1 MRKHKYIILSSIF
14 FFCFYIKG
22 ISQTYLIS
30 AGGNQSTCSGNF
42 YDSGNSGGNY
52 GNNENYSI
60 TFCPSTAGQYM
71 RLTFSS
77 FSVENNWDY
86 LYIYDGNSI
95 NAPLI
100 GMYTGTTSPGTITA
114 SNSSGCLTVRF
125 SSDGATVSTGWAAT
139 LSCVA
144 SAGSAPGTVNY
155 LIGNGGSVST
165 CSGNFYDPGFTANYF
180 NNQNYSITFCPSTAG
195 QAIRVTFSAFN
206 TESGFDYLYIYN
218 GPSIASPLIG
228 SYSGST
234 SPGTITSSD
243 VSGCL
248 TFRFVSDAGTVS
260 SGWVSAI
267 SCVAPPPPSINMTN
281 GSLTTCNATFYD
293 NGGSGGNYTNNQNL
307 TYTFCPATAG
317 QYIRVAFTSWGMEAN
332 FDFLSVYDGNS
343 TAATMIVGSSFSG
356 TSPGTITATTSNS
369 SGCLTFKFYSD
380 GATVSS
386 GWAANVTCVAT
397 GATPPASFTHQD
409 CYGAYV
415 VCSDANFNYASSG
428 PGVFNDA
435 NLGLGNLGCL
445 NNYANTPNG
454 SAEHQ
459 SVWAVFSPS
468 ASGTVGMTLD
478 PAGSSTTDYDWAI
491 WGPYSG
497 LTCPPTGN
505 PLRCS
510 AAAAANSAGAM
521 TGMGNGATDTEEP
534 SGGNGWVSTINVTAG
549 QYYVMMVDNW
559 NATSAPLTLSW
570 QLSGGA
576 SLNCTPLP
584 IELIEFKGKQQG
596 KNNYIEWVTASEVNN
611 DFFTLEKSSNGIQFS
626 PFAIVRGA
634 GTSTSTKHYS
644 TIDDKP
650 YDGTTYYRLKQ
661 TDFNGLFQYSDIIY
675 INNKMEDIFA
685 SDFYPNPTNEN
696 INFNFYSPIKG
707 TLKIEI
713 YDYTGKLVSTQIVET
728 SEGTSLLSAQM
739 ENLAK
744 GIYSIK
750 TSFNQTSFTAV
761 NKVVKN

>member
-1 MRKHKYIILSSIF
+1 MKQKISFLFFLVVGFIFNTNGQTTII
-14 FFCFYIKG
+14 
-22 ISQTYLIS
+22 
-30 AGGNQSTCSGNF
+30 
-42 YDSGNSGGNY
+42 D
-52 GNNENYSI
+52 
-60 TFCPSTAGQYM
+60 PST
-71 RLTFSS
+71 
-77 FSVENNWDY
+77 
-86 LYIYDGNSI
+86 DG
-95 NAPLI
+95 
-100 GMYTGTTSPGTITA
+100 GFETGTTFAANGWTVVNGGTNQWVCNT
-114 SNSSGCLTVRF
+114 
-125 SSDGATVSTGWAAT
+125 GATAGFSGARCAYITNNTAGTPPPHTYNNAAAGAVHLYRDVTFPSGETNITFSFSIRMTGETGYDRLLVYISNAAPGAAPTSGTPASSTTALTGYTLLSTEAAAASWT
-139 LSCVA
+139 SRTVAISAAQAGNGA
-144 SAGSAPGTVNY
+144 SASTRRILFVWQNDGNTGTNPPVGIDNIS
-155 LIGNGGSVST
+155 LVS
-165 CSGNFYDPGFTANYF
+165 NVP
-180 NNQNYSITFCPSTAG
+180 P
-195 QAIRVTFSAFN
+195 
-206 TESGFDYLYIYN
+206 
-218 GPSIASPLIG
+218 
-228 SYSGST
+228 
-234 SPGTITSSD
+234 TI
-243 VSGCL
+243 V
-248 TFRFVSDAGTVS
+248 
-260 SGWVSAI
+260 
-267 SCVAPPPPSINMTN
+267 NMTN

-332 FDFLSVYDGNS
+332 FDYLSVFDGNS
-343 TAATMIVGSSFSG
+343 TAATMIVGSSFTAS
-356 TSPGTITATTSNS
+356 SPGTITATTSNS
-369 SGCLTFKFYSD
+369 TGCLTFKFYSD

-497 LTCPPTGN
+497 LSCPPTGN

-521 TGMGNGATDTEEP
+521 TGMGNGATDTEEG

-584 IELIEFKGKQQG
+584 IELISFTGKNKG
-596 KNNYIEWVTASEVNN
+596 KNNYLEWVTASELNN
-611 DFFTLEKSSNGIQFS
+611 DYFTLEKSPNGIHFT
-626 PFAIVRGA
+626 PFKTIRGA
-634 GTSTSTKHYS
+634 GTSTSTKNYS

-675 INNKMEDIFA
+675 INNKMEDIFV

-696 INFNFYSPIKG
+696 INFNFYSPING

-713 YDYTGKLVSTQIVET
+713 YDYTGKLVNTQIIET
-728 SEGTSLLSAQM
+728 TEGASLLSAKT
-739 ENLAK
+739 ENLTK
-744 GIYSIK
+744 GIYFIK
-750 TSFNQTSFTAV
+750 ASFNQTLFVSV
-761 NKVVKN
+761 NKVIKN